1 MVARI
6 KEQTQVKIDRD
17 LSLGST
23 SNVDLF
29 MYRTKSL
36 SNENMGRSLFES
48 ITSDISNRVAYMGI
62 STVERLRLKSQSSHV
77 PNLNHKSL

>member
-23 SNVDLF
+23 SNVDLY

-36 SNENMGRSLFES
+36 SNENMERSLFES

-62 STVERLRLKSQSSHV
+62 STVERLRLKRQGSHV
-77 PNLNHKSL
+77 PNLMHKSL

>member
-29 MYRTKSL
+29 MYRTTSL
-36 SNENMGRSLFES
+36 SNENMERSLFES

-77 PNLNHKSL
+77 PNLMHKSL